1 MEFPEVLEECCI
13 IVNLKITSKINTK
26 GDICDTI
33 FLIVELWLNGLKGYV
48 IKSIQVYIS
57 IKYLHIYK

>member
-33 FLIVELWLNGLKGYV
+33 LLIVELWLKLNGYV
-48 IKSIQVYIS
+48 IECIQVYIS